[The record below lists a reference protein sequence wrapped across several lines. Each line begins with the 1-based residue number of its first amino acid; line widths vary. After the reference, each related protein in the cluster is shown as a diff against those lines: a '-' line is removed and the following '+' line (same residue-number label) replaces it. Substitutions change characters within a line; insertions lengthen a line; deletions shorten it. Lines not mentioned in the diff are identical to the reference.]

1 MDSNSIIYIVSG
13 SLLGI
18 LLGIIAGFLIA
29 SRKTNEAENRA
40 TRFETMTNTLQDQ
53 VAAKDT
59 EISRLNELDTRKQNQ
74 LLVAESSKTKAET
87 ELADAK
93 VSIQQLGKEV
103 DLHKGDNLSL
113 RDSNSTLGVQN
124 AELKANYDAA
134 LNSIAEQK
142 KFLAEAN
149 VILQD
154 AFASLSSSALR
165 TNNSTFLE
173 LAEEKLGAKISESKL
188 DLENRKQAIDTLIKP
203 LGNSLADFNSKI
215 QEIELKR
222 EGAYSGLRELI
233 TAMSSTTQKLADGT
247 TSLVSAL
254 KTSHVRGKY
263 GEISLRRVIEVAG
276 LNPYCDF
283 TEQQSVATEDGVLRP
298 DCTVNLPGS
307 RQLILD
313 SKVPLNAYLDSF
325 TAEAE
330 ADKIALL
337 KKHAIDVRDHL
348 KKLSKKSYWEQ
359 FADAPDFVIMYLHA
373 ESSFGA
379 ALMTDADLIEDGFKM
394 NIVLATPSTLIGML
408 RTVGFMW
415 QQERMARDVYEMRDA
430 GVELYNRTNVLLRHF
445 INLGKGLGKAVG
457 SYNEAVGSLE
467 NRFIPAATKMKEI
480 GGSLMPKEMPAMQSI
495 DTTVRQIDK
504 RLSEDSYDETTL
516 DFANQD

>member
-1 MDSNSIIYIVSG
+1 MDNNIIIFVVVGSI
-13 SLLGI
+13 LGVVV
-18 LLGIIAGFLIA
+18 GIFIGFLIA
-29 SRKTNEAENRA
+29 SRKTNETENRA
-40 TRFETMTNTLQDQ
+40 TRFETMSKSLQDQ
-53 VAAKDT
+53 VAAKDA
-59 EISRLNELDTRKQNQ
+59 EINRLNELDVRKQSQ
-74 LLVAESSKTKAET
+74 LLAAESLKSKAET
-87 ELADAK
+87 ELAKAK
-93 VSIQQLGKEV
+93 ESIRQLGEEV
-103 DLHKGDNLSL
+103 GLHKSDNLSL
-113 RDSNSTLGVQN
+113 RDVNSTLGVQN
-124 AELKANYDAA
+124 AELRANYDAA

-142 KFLAEAN
+142 EFLAEAN
-149 VILQD
+149 VTLRD

-188 DLENRKQAIDTLIKP
+188 DLESRQQAIDTLIKP

-222 EGAYSGLRELI
+222 EGAYSGMREMI

-247 TSLVSAL
+247 TNLVSAL

-283 TEQQSVATEDGVLRP
+283 TEQQSIATEDGILRP
-298 DCTVNLPGS
+298 DCTVNLPGN

-359 FADAPDFVIMYLHA
+359 FAEAPDFVIMYLHV

-379 ALMTDADLIEDGFKM
+379 ALMTDVDLIEDGFKM

-480 GGSLMPKEMPAMQSI
+480 GGSLMPKEMPVIQSI
-495 DTTVRQIDK
+495 DTTVRQIDTG
-504 RLSEDSYDETTL
+504 LSDEKNL
-516 DFANQD
+516 DLGNRE

>member
-1 MDSNSIIYIVSG
+1 MEYNIIIPVFVG
-13 SLLGI
+13 GI
-18 LLGIIAGFLIA
+18 LGIILGIIIGYLVA

-40 TRFETMTNTLQDQ
+40 TRFETMSKGFHDQ
-53 VAAKDT
+53 ATEKDV
-59 EISRLNELDTRKQNQ
+59 EIKRLNELDALKQSQ
-74 LLVAESSKTKAET
+74 LLAAESLKTKAET
-87 ELADAK
+87 ELTEAK
-93 VSIQQLGKEV
+93 ESIKQLGEEIG
-103 DLHKGDNLSL
+103 LHKSEKLSL
-113 RDSNSTLGVQN
+113 RNSISTVGAQN
-124 AELKANYDAA
+124 AEIKANYEAS

-149 VILQD
+149 LTLQD

-165 TNNSTFLE
+165 TNNSTFLQ
-173 LAEEKLGAKISESKL
+173 LAEEKLGAKISESKV
-188 DLENRKQAIDTLIKP
+188 DLANRQEAIDSLIKP
-203 LGNSLADFNSKI
+203 LGTSLADFNAKA

-222 EGAYSGLRELI
+222 EGAYSGMKELI
-233 TAMSSTTQKLADGT
+233 TAMSNTTQKLADGT

-283 TEQQSVATEDGVLRP
+283 TEQQSIATEDGLLRP
-298 DCTVNLPGS
+298 DCTVNLPGN

-359 FADAPDFVIMYLHA
+359 FAEAPDFVIMYLHV

-415 QQERMARDVYEMRDA
+415 QQERMAKDVYEMRDA

-480 GGSLMPKEMPAMQSI
+480 GGSLMPKEMPVMHSI

-504 RLSEDSYDETTL
+504 TPSDHSSDGTILDSVDQE
-516 DFANQD
+516 